1 MQILSLSL
9 SAQGVYTVRD
19 RVNAV
24 TRVMGRRDLA
34 VLAVGRAV
42 STAGDLAALIALLLR
57 LRPEGS
63 GWVAA
68 LLAAQLIPVVLLAP
82 VAGLVVD
89 RFENRRVLVIALT
102 GQAVAAVPL
111 ALVSSPAATVGLFAG
126 LYAFSV
132 FVGPATS
139 ALVPAITGEH
149 DSARG
154 YSRLATGS
162 SLGAVLGPAA
172 GGLITGTLGVTTA
185 VLLDAASFAVL
196 AVAAALVRARRRP
209 SSAAERRPG
218 WRGMGGG
225 FEVVWHSPV
234 LRVALAA
241 TAIAIACAVVDNV
254 AAPFRF
260 INQLGASSTQY
271 GLYLTIWAAGA
282 LIGVQILP
290 RLPQHST
297 QAALAMGN
305 LLIGV
310 GTAGIGLAPNVPL
323 AFSASA
329 LGGIGN
335 GLGNVAQS
343 ALVARHSPSEYR
355 GRTFAASMAIIQTAI
370 GVGTA
375 AGAPLVTFLGAN
387 GAMILGGCLATSAAA
402 GALVIAIT
410 RRTAGPAPTEDAKAS
425 TEASS

>member
-1 MQILSLSL
+1 
-9 SAQGVYTVRD
+9 
-19 RVNAV
+19 
-24 TRVMGRRDLA
+24 

-111 ALVSSPAATVGLFAG
+111 ALVSSPAATVGLFTG

-139 ALVPAITGEH
+139 ALVPAITGE
-149 DSARG
+149 DDAARG

-172 GGLITGTLGVTTA
+172 GGLITGTLGATTA

-209 SSAAERRPG
+209 APAAERRPG
-218 WRGMGGG
+218 SRDMGGG

-260 INQLGASSTQY
+260 INQLGASSTEY
-271 GLYLTIWAAGA
+271 GLYLTIWSVGA
-282 LIGVQILP
+282 LIGVQVLP

-297 QAALAMGN
+297 QAALAAGN
-305 LLIGV
+305 LLVGV

-323 AFSASA
+323 AFAASA

-335 GLGNVAQS
+335 GLGNVAES

-355 GRTFAASMAIIQTAI
+355 GRTFAASMAIVQTAI

-375 AGAPLVTFLGAN
+375 AGAPLVAFLGAN
-387 GAMILGGCLATSAAA
+387 GAMILGGCLATAAAA
-402 GALVIAIT
+402 GALVIAVA
-410 RRTAGPAPTEDAKAS
+410 RRTAGQGPIEDAKAS